1 MAHGLGRQK
10 MYSATIDR
18 ISESG
23 NGIVQIDSGGH
34 VNLGTM
40 SESKVDKV
48 VTFVYKGKTNGDFLE
63 MGEGEEATPIE
74 DVEFDKENS
83 TSSSSSSGS
92 SSSGSSVFSTSGYMS
107 TRNNSERRTSID
119 NPVREQAGSK
129 NNLLNGN
136 Q

>member
-1 MAHGLGRQK
+1 MAYGLSRQK

-23 NGIVQIDSGGH
+23 NGIVQIENGGH
-34 VNLGTM
+34 INLGTI
-40 SESKVDKV
+40 SESKVDEV
-48 VTFVYKGKTNGDFLE
+48 ITFVYKNGTDGDFLE
-63 MGEGEEATPIE
+63 MGEEEEATPIE
-74 DVEFDKENS
+74 NVEFDKEDS
-83 TSSSSSSGS
+83 TSSSSGS
-92 SSSGSSVFSTSGYMS
+92 SAFSTSGYMS
-107 TRNNSERRTSID
+107 TRNKSERRTSID